1 MGRWMRLAV
10 YAACFAFAPAAR
22 AEPQAPPGA
31 ADDAQEKEAAKEW
44 ARKGRARFDQGDY
57 AGAVEALRE
66 AERHFPA
73 ATILKLRA
81 DAHAALGQLLA
92 ARKAYELAAAPLPEG
107 ASPQLVAAQEAA
119 KAALAGLDAR
129 IPTLEITVRGGAAG
143 AAVKLDG
150 AALPAADLARPVAV
164 DPGKHTLAVEAPG
177 AEARIREV
185 QVAEGARERVVLEAG
200 APNVDRGNPEPAA
213 EQGRSWVGP
222 GIAFGVGGAGLVL
235 GAVTGLLTVA
245 KMDDVRA
252 TCGEALVC
260 PEGYRGDVDGAKTLG
275 HVSTAGFIAAGVGA
289 AAGVILLV
297 LPGKKAPAGVGL
309 AVGPAFT
316 GVKGVF

>member
-1 MGRWMRLAV
+1 MGRWMWLV
-10 YAACFAFAPAAR
+10 VSTACFAFAPAAR

-31 ADDAQEKEAAKEW
+31 ADEAREKEAAREW

-66 AERHFPA
+66 AEKHYPA

-81 DAHAALGQLLA
+81 DAHAALGQLVA
-92 ARKAYELAAAPLPEG
+92 ARKAYEQAAAPLPDG

-119 KAALAGLDAR
+119 KAALSGLDAR
-129 IPTLEITVRGGAAG
+129 IPTIEITVPAGAAG
-143 AAVKLDG
+143 ATVKLDG
-150 AALPAADLARPVAV
+150 AALSAADLSRPVAV

-177 AEARIREV
+177 AEVRIREV
-185 QVAEGARERVVLEAG
+185 QVAEGARERVVLDAG
-200 APNVDRGNPEPAA
+200 APAVDKSHPATV
-213 EQGRSWVGP
+213 QGPGRSWVGP

-245 KMDDVRA
+245 KMEDVRK
-252 TCGEALVC
+252 TCGDALVC
-260 PEGYRGDVDGAKTLG
+260 PEGYRGEVDGAKALG

-316 GVKGVF
+316 GVKGAF